1 MTASSPGKTTSDMDS
16 PLNTHVYAIIMAG
29 GPVKALWPA
38 ARKSRPVHCL
48 DFFHQGAL
56 ITHIINC
63 IESTVASDRTFVI
76 TSKEGRECLLKNGTS
91 IRPRNIIAEPIARN
105 TAICIA
111 LATAYIKKIDPDA
124 ITIVLPCDHH
134 IGDLAKFREVIQAG
148 ITVAAE
154 KNGLVTIGVNPE
166 YAETDYG
173 YIQADE
179 QLPVGLSGDP
189 ANGFSLFRVKTFAEK
204 PDYAT
209 AVQFLES
216 KDFFWNSG
224 IFIWHIEAVWQEF
237 ERSMPDLFKDL
248 LVMYE
253 HIGTPDEGAVIEDI
267 YSWVHP
273 VSIDYGIME
282 KADSVFM
289 IAADFGWTDLVNWD
303 EVAKVAAGIE
313 GAEEA
318 CELDVL
324 RMESPGVFL
333 RKPQGK
339 AVCLIG
345 VSNLI
350 VIDTGDALL
359 ICSKG
364 ESCRVSGAIDQFR
377 RENREELL

>member
-1 MTASSPGKTTSDMDS
+1 MDTTSNS
-16 PLNTHVYAIIMAG
+16 HVYAIIMAG
-29 GPVKALWPA
+29 GPAKALWPA

-48 DFFHQGAL
+48 DLFREGAL
-56 ITHIINC
+56 IRQTLDC
-63 IESTVASDRTFVI
+63 IESLVPPERVFVV
-76 TSKEGRECLLKNGTS
+76 TGKEGRTCLQNAGTALH
-91 IRPRNIIAEPIARN
+91 PDNIIVEPVARN
-105 TAICIA
+105 TALCIA
-111 LATAYIKKIDPDA
+111 LAAAYIKKKDSDA
-124 ITIVLPCDHH
+124 ITVVLPSDHH
-134 IGDLAKFREVIQAG
+134 IGDLEKFKAVLHAG
-148 ITVAAE
+148 IGVAAE
-154 KNGLVTIGVNPE
+154 KNGLVTIGLTPE
-166 YAETDYG
+166 YPETDYG

-179 QLPVGLSGDP
+179 PLPVSFSGHP
-189 ANGFSLFRVKTFAEK
+189 GNGFGLFRVKTFAEK

-216 KDFFWNSG
+216 RDFFWNSG
-224 IFIWHIEAVWQEF
+224 IFIWHIDVIWKEF
-237 ERSMPDLFKDL
+237 ERSMPDLYKDL

-253 HIGTPDEGAVIEDI
+253 HLGTSDEGAVIEDV
-267 YSWVHP
+267 YSWIHP

-282 KADSVFM
+282 KAASVYM

-313 GAEEA
+313 GTEDS

-324 RMESPGVFL
+324 RMESTGVFL

-339 AVCLIG
+339 AVCMIG
-345 VSNLI
+345 VRDLI

-364 ESCRVSGAIDQFR
+364 ESGKVSSAVDQFR